1 MRVLRNALEDATERR
16 VTLEEQLNDLSE
28 LHRNEIIN
36 IKHVRASDVTTQEHT
51 PAKSRLLMYLCDY
64 LQELQSMEEKMQ
76 YQLEERTKDLQE
88 QIESCNSK
96 VSIIVSHYYYS
107 TNNMLR

>member
-36 IKHVRASDVTTQEHT
+36 IKHVRASDVTTQHHT
-51 PAKSRLLMYLCDY
+51 PAKSKLLMCFMYLFVGTAKYGGENAVPVGREDKR
-64 LQELQSMEEKMQ
+64 LT
-76 YQLEERTKDLQE
+76 RTDRKL
-88 QIESCNSK
+88 
-96 VSIIVSHYYYS
+96 
-107 TNNMLR
+107 